1 MKKQWLFGLLT
12 ASAMISAGLV
22 ACGSGDIAKPGE
34 YDEAFLA
41 DVGAESGP
49 INKIIGDAEKDYAA
63 CLSSGACEARPV
75 EPKEESSSSTE
86 VPAESSSSNGGTTP
100 GGTTTNPGTT
110 PGGTTTNPGT
120 TPGGTTTNPGT
131 TPGGTTTDPGTTPGG
146 TTTDPGTTPGGTTTD
161 PGTTPGGTTT
171 DPGTTPGGTT
181 TDPGT
186 TPGNDPESSSSTP
199 VENPPESSS
208 STPTPSGDA
217 NVLTLPFQN
226 EVLEPGTYTATFSGS
241 TLQVGGNSGDCTAN
255 INGKDYSIGW
265 SSQIQGVSGNLTI
278 IVDKACVNG
287 ISGW

>member
-49 INKIIGDAEKDYAA
+49 INKIIGDAEKDYAV

-110 PGGTTTNPGT
+110 PGGTTT
-120 TPGGTTTNPGT
+120 
-131 TPGGTTTDPGTTPGG
+131 
-146 TTTDPGTTPGGTTTD
+146 
-161 PGTTPGGTTT
+161 
-171 DPGTTPGGTT
+171 
-181 TDPGT
+181 DPGT

-217 NVLTLPFQN
+217 IVVDAN
-226 EVLEPGTYTATFSGS
+226 GTSVPAGTHTINCSG
-241 TLQVGGNSGDCTAN
+241 GGQLGC
-255 INGKDYSIGW
+255 W
-265 SSQIQGVSGNLTI
+265 SSAGGTI
-278 IVDKACVNG
+278 EVNG
-287 ISGW
+287 AACTVAGGKGWGACGTGTCTEGVVVTTSADVECAGMW